1 MNSPLN
7 SAGSSSASPRK
18 SSDEGDVPNSESLRR
33 EIDRHLATSLGRAPF
48 ERSDW
53 DVYLAAAMA
62 VRDHVA
68 NDWRATRERRHAEDS
83 RQVFYISME
92 FLLGRALTNALKNL
106 QLDQATES
114 ALEHFGANLEELQTQ
129 EADAGLGNG
138 GLGRLAACFL
148 DSCAS
153 LDLPVTG
160 YGLRY
165 EYGMFHQTIED
176 GFQVERPDHWLL
188 RGYPWEFPRPE
199 RRVRVKFQ
207 GHTESYVGPDGQARF
222 RWSDTHDII
231 GLPYDLPIPGY
242 QNSVVNTLRLWKSEA
257 TDRFDLG
264 EFNEGSYAE
273 SVAQKNAA
281 ENITMV
287 LYPNDTS
294 ENGKAL
300 RLQQQYFLA
309 SASLQ
314 DVLRNWQ
321 EKHGNDFAEFAAAH
335 CFQLNDTHPAISV
348 AELMRLLLDEHYL
361 DWDAA
366 WNITSACFAYTNHT
380 LLPEALETWSVGLFR
395 YMLPRLLD
403 IVCEINA
410 RFMSEVSARWPGDQA
425 MQQRLSI
432 VTDGEHGQ
440 IRMAHLA
447 VVGSFS
453 VNGVAQLHSDLLRSG
468 LFKDFFALWPNRFN
482 NKTNGVTPRRWLAHC
497 NPQLAELV
505 TESIGEGWIRDYSRI
520 EGLKKFADDAE
531 FRERWRAVKQANK
544 NELALFIADRT
555 GVQFKPDAL
564 VGVQVKRIHEY
575 KRQLLNVMHVIH
587 LYRKILDQGVAH
599 DFQRFVLIG
608 GKAAPGY
615 AIAKLTIKLI
625 NNVALRVNEDP
636 RVAEHLKLA
645 FLPNYSVTA
654 MEQICP
660 AADLSEQISTA
671 GKEASGTGNMKLMM
685 NGALTIGTAD
695 GANIEI
701 LDRVGEEN
709 FFLFGMRA
717 DEVQQLQGRYDPQA
731 IIANDP
737 DLAAVLEL
745 LASGHFNL
753 FEPGL
758 FDSLVASV
766 RDPNDPWMVAAD
778 FRSYINAQEQ
788 VALAY
793 QDRERWSRMSILN
806 TAGSGDFS
814 SDRTIAEYERDI
826 WKTRDNTRM
835 TDQ

>member
-1 MNSPLN
+1 MNSPHN
-7 SAGSSSASPRK
+7 SLSLPSGDGDHLQRK
-18 SSDEGDVPNSESLRR
+18 IE
-33 EIDRHLATSLGRAPF
+33 RHLATTLGRAPF

-53 DVYLAAAMA
+53 YVYLAAAMA
-62 VRDHVA
+62 IRDQVA
-68 NDWRATRERRHAEDS
+68 DDWRTTRERRRNEET

-92 FLLGRALTNALKNL
+92 FLLGRALTNAVKNL
-106 QLDQATES
+106 SLDEPTRK
-114 ALEHFGANLEELQTQ
+114 ALESFGSSLEDLQAQ
-129 EADAGLGNG
+129 EEDAGLGNG

-199 RRVRVKFQ
+199 MRTRVQFYGRS
-207 GHTESYVGPDGQARF
+207 EAYIDSDGAERY
-222 RWSDTHDII
+222 RWSDTHDVIA
-231 GLPYDLPIPGY
+231 LPYDLPIPGY
-242 QNSVVNTLRLWKSEA
+242 ENGVVNTLRLWKSEA

-273 SVAQKNAA
+273 SVSQKNAA

-314 DVLRNWQ
+314 DVLRAFSARHLESEDVDKNSV
-321 EKHGNDFAEFAAAH
+321 FAHFSAAH

-348 AELMRLLLDEHYL
+348 AELMRLLLDEYHL
-361 DWDAA
+361 GWDQA
-366 WNITSACFAYTNHT
+366 WDITTGCFAYTNHT

-395 YMLPRLLD
+395 HMLPRLLE
-403 IVCEINA
+403 IIFEINA
-410 RFMSEVSARWPGDQA
+410 RFLSDVSTRWPGDHA

-453 VNGVAQLHSDLLRSG
+453 VNGVAELHSRLLRSG
-468 LFKDFFALWPNRFN
+468 LFKDFYDLWPERFN

-497 NPQLAELV
+497 NPEAATLITDA
-505 TESIGEGWIRDYSRI
+505 IGEGWVKDYSRI
-520 EGLKKFADDAE
+520 ELLRPLAE
-531 FRERWRAVKQANK
+531 DKAFRNKWHSVKQANK
-544 NELALFIADRT
+544 RRLKDFVGQQT
-555 GVQFKPDAL
+555 GIEFSDTAL
-564 VGVQVKRIHEY
+564 VDVQVKRIHEY
-575 KRQLLNVMHVIH
+575 KRQLLNVLHVVH
-587 LYRKILDQGVAH
+587 LYRQIHEQSKQY

-615 AIAKLTIKLI
+615 ATAKLIIKLI
-625 NNVALRVNEDP
+625 NNVAARINADP
-636 RVAEHLKLA
+636 KVSPWLKFA

-654 MEQICP
+654 MERISP

-701 LDRVGEEN
+701 LERVGEEN
-709 FFLFGMRA
+709 FFLFGLTA
-717 DEVQQLQGRYDPQA
+717 SEVSGLDGNYNPA
-731 IIANDP
+731 EIIADDE
-737 DLAAVLEL
+737 DLAAALDLIEG
-745 LASGHFNL
+745 GHFSM

-758 FDSLVASV
+758 FDPLIAAV
-766 RDPNDPWMVAAD
+766 RDPNDPWRTAAD
-778 FRSYINAQEQ
+778 FRSFVDA
-788 VALAY
+788 
-793 QDRERWSRMSILN
+793 QDRVAEAYADSDRWARMSILN

-826 WKTRDNTRM
+826 WKTKR
-835 TDQ
+835 